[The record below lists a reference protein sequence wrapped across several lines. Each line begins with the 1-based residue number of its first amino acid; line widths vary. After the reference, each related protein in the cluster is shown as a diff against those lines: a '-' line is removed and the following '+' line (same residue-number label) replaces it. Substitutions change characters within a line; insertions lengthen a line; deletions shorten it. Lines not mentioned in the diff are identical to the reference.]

1 MYSGNGVS
9 VHMNPPKN
17 SGQIATMKFINKEIG
32 AGEGT
37 YGGYGVSSAST
48 EYSQAFRWYNITN
61 NRKYFTFDKS
71 GNYPLSNNNELLCLG
86 YIMSFSGESSSSTD
100 FYFNGLS
107 GEDSYNIWEPNTGCT
122 ES

>member
-1 MYSGNGVS
+1 
-9 VHMNPPKN
+9 MNPPKN
-17 SGQIATMKFINKEIG
+17 NGQIATMKSIKEEVG
-32 AGEGT
+32 VGDSYWVYGT
-37 YGGYGVSSAST
+37 SSAST

-86 YIMSFSGESSSSTD
+86 YVMSFSGESSSCGE
-100 FYFNGLS
+100 FYFDGLS
-107 GEDSYNIWEPNTGCT
+107 AETAYNIWPGNTGCT